1 LVVFLLVGLVIF
13 FTHIISSGKLDR
25 KRYPLMYDEIVS
37 KYCEVYDVDRYLVHS
52 IIRTESFFKTDAVS
66 NKGALGL
73 MQIMPDTGKW
83 IADELNLE
91 NFTKEDLLDCEKN
104 IMMGVWYLDYLLGRF
119 DYNVE
124 TTIAAYNA
132 GPTIVSKW
140 LNDNSLS
147 SDGENLTNIPFDETK
162 KYREKVSNAY
172 SMYLKLYE
180 EAQI

>member
-1 LVVFLLVGLVIF
+1 MCRCRKDLTDGVECVI
-13 FTHIISSGKLDR
+13 S
-25 KRYPLMYDEIVS
+25 PYDEIMQSVEIES
-37 KYCEVYDVDRYLVHS
+37 GIDWRLLSAIAH
-52 IIRTESFFKTDAVS
+52 TESNFRADAVS
-66 NKGALGL
+66 KRGAVGL
-73 MQIMPDTGKW
+73 MQIMPDTGSW
-83 IADELNLE
+83 IAEKLNLE

-119 DYNVE
+119 DYNIE

-140 LNDNSLS
+140 LNDESLS
-147 SDGENLTNIPFDETK
+147 IDGENLTNIPFDETK

-180 EAQI
+180 GAQI